1 VPSPGDQQ
9 KTKHPNFTM
18 SEIEL
23 LTISRALW
31 DAIVTAEELH
41 LAKAKSAKAE
51 VERTAPSL
59 DTLTTLSDV

>member
-1 VPSPGDQQ
+1 
-9 KTKHPNFTM
+9 M